1 TSGIRAPT
9 DPRRTANAVPDYPV
23 PGAQKV
29 EGQWHGAVVTA
40 SSSAADATQLGGV
53 SPASGTESAFDG
65 DPDTSSVSA
74 GGDHAVGQWLLMVLD
89 RPVTSGSVTL
99 RTDAER
105 SGPPVT
111 GIEIRT
117 AAGTSGVTVDEP
129 GEQVTVPLP
138 LGRTSWIRIEAV
150 RTADG
155 TAGRQF

>member
-1 TSGIRAPT
+1 
-9 DPRRTANAVPDYPV
+9 
-23 PGAQKV
+23 
-29 EGQWHGAVVTA
+29 
-40 SSSAADATQLGGV
+40 
-53 SPASGTESAFDG
+53 
-65 DPDTSSVSA
+65 
-74 GGDHAVGQWLLMVLD
+74 
-89 RPVTSGSVTL
+89 PVTSGSVTL
-99 RTDAER
+99 RTDAES

-155 TAGRQF
+155 TAGRQFGLTQVQVAGDDGPIDIHRSVVLPPAPDDAAVARWSLGQEFPGRRQCVPAGTGP